1 MEDLLRQYPD
11 REAFDAFFHMNYKPV
26 VYEDVKDA
34 MEAFVKE
41 AGLSLFFD
49 EYVKSGNIKKADF
62 MEHFSQAASFQFED
76 AMTEAFYE
84 KNPDIYETAF
94 ALYEL
99 APQESAAITRTF
111 HEAYAKSYAE
121 CLDQL
126 FDRAITPLL

>member
-49 EYVKSGNIKKADF
+49 EYVKSGNIN
-62 MEHFSQAASFQFED
+62 
-76 AMTEAFYE
+76 E